1 MDDVYT
7 HSLSAQDIAIEYG
20 RYSELVNSKHKRAY
34 GAEGA
39 TSMRDAATRI
49 LSDAIRQTKDV
60 SQSNNATQIGRAS
73 CRERV

>member
-7 HSLSAQDIAIEYG
+7 HSASAQDIAIEYG

-39 TSMRDAATRI
+39 TSIAD
-49 LSDAIRQTKDV
+49 
-60 SQSNNATQIGRAS
+60 QIGRAS